1 MITIA
6 RHEPLRA
13 KEPESGSSPCEQIQP
28 QGRRRRLFLVH
39 GVGGGLMWGYANLAG
54 HLGTDQPVY
63 AFKPCDSARLDEF
76 DTIEKMAAY

>member
-1 MITIA
+1 
-6 RHEPLRA
+6 
-13 KEPESGSSPCEQIQP
+13 
-28 QGRRRRLFLVH
+28 
-39 GVGGGLMWGYANLAG
+39 MWGYANLAG